1 MDEEAIQL
9 WDPDRL
15 DNHEKPRLFSY
26 LAITIAFIIKHGFS
40 MLWKGAQEFINFISK
55 LTQLLLLCPYYSCIS
70 KPKRLTSHSKLR
82 LKEPSNT

>member
-1 MDEEAIQL
+1 
-9 WDPDRL
+9 
-15 DNHEKPRLFSY
+15 
-26 LAITIAFIIKHGFS
+26 